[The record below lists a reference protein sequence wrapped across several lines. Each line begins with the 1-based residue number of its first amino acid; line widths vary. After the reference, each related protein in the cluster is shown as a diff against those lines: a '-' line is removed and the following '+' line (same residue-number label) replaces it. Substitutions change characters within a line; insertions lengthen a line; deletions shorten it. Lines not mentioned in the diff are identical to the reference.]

1 MHGHSSTN
9 VRVTGEIK
17 IKFKILDSMIKYK
30 LLRFL
35 TLTLDGRI
43 YTGQSE
49 RRVLDAK
56 RVDDLSPAIPE

>member
-49 RRVLDAK
+49 REE
-56 RVDDLSPAIPE
+56 S